1 MAQVI
6 YGSAALEDLAGIV
19 DFLLVH
25 APDRA
30 GNAVA
35 RIRSAVEA
43 LQHHPYLGRRVDD
56 GLRELVISYGAT
68 GYLALYEFDE
78 ASDDVL
84 VAGALHQREAG
95 YEGE

>member
-1 MAQVI
+1 MAQVV
-6 YGSAALEDLAGIV
+6 YGSAALEDLAGMV
-19 DFLLVH
+19 DFLLEN

-30 GNAVA
+30 RIAVA

-43 LQHHPYLGRRVDD
+43 LQQHPHLGRRVDD

-78 ASDDVL
+78 ANDTVL
-84 VAGALHQREAG
+84 VARVRQQREAG
-95 YEGE
+95 YDNE

>member
-19 DFLLVH
+19 EFLREQ

-30 GNAVA
+30 AIAVA
-35 RIRSAVEA
+35 RIRSAIEA
-43 LQHHPYLGRRVDD
+43 LQHHPHLGRRVED

-68 GYLALYEFDE
+68 GHLALYEFDE
-78 ASDDVL
+78 ASDTVL
-84 VAGALHQREAG
+84 VARVRHQREAG
-95 YEGE
+95 YEDE

>member
-19 DFLLVH
+19 DFLLTQ

-30 GNAVA
+30 GIAVA
-35 RIRSAVEA
+35 RIRSAVDA
-43 LQHHPYLGRRVDD
+43 LQDHPNLGRRVDD

-78 ASDDVL
+78 ATDTVL
-84 VAGALHQREAG
+84 IARVRHQREAG
-95 YEGE
+95 YEDE

>member
-1 MAQVI
+1 M
-6 YGSAALEDLAGIV
+6 V
-19 DFLLVH
+19 DFLLEN

-30 GNAVA
+30 RIAVA

-43 LQHHPYLGRRVDD
+43 LQQHPHLGRRVDD

-78 ASDDVL
+78 ANDTVL
-84 VAGALHQREAG
+84 VARVRQQREAG
-95 YEGE
+95 YDNE

>member
-1 MAQVI
+1 MAQVV
-6 YGSAALEDLAGIV
+6 YGSAAREDLAGIV
-19 DFLLVH
+19 DFLLES

-30 GNAVA
+30 TITVA

-43 LQHHPYLGRRVDD
+43 LQQHPHLGRRVDD

-78 ASDDVL
+78 ANDTVL
-84 VAGALHQREAG
+84 VARVRHQREAG
-95 YEGE
+95 YDDE